1 MALFPLIEL
10 PSLPNEGGG
19 QMPLFREAA
28 WDFKTN
34 TPIWRGGEPV
44 YITGAP
50 AVLVWCWNTLH
61 AQRGVHD
68 VFTRDHGLGIREL
81 TGRACTPEIERSEA
95 VRYVK
100 EALLVNPYVTAVEA
114 VEVDFTDSRLTVS
127 CRIQTV
133 YGEVTVD
140 GCKL

>member
-10 PSLPNEGGG
+10 PDLPGEGGRL
-19 QMPLFREAA
+19 PLFREAA
-28 WDFKTN
+28 WDFKNN

-44 YITGAP
+44 TVSGAS

-81 TGRACTPEIERSEA
+81 TGKAYTPEIERSEA

-100 EALLVNPYVTAVEA
+100 EALLVNPYVTGVEA
-114 VEVDFTDSRLTVS
+114 VEVDFAGSRLAVS

-133 YGEVTVD
+133 YGEVNVN